1 MRARISWK
9 RREEGGRRIP
19 PNDAGTAGT
28 RPYAAVI
35 EFPDSSGPW
44 PPSCSWSLVVDKIES
59 ESSDYEWIADV
70 YYLVDEAPHD
80 ELRPLREFE
89 LYEGKRCVAT
99 GILLGEKDIQ
109 S

>member
-19 PNDAGTAGT
+19 PNDAGTP
-28 RPYAAVI
+28 PYAAIVY
-35 EFPDSSGPW
+35 FPDSGKSS
-44 PPSCSWSLVVDKIES
+44 PPTNSWSLVVEKVEAES
-59 ESSDYEWIADV
+59 TEYEWLADV
-70 YYLVDEAPHD
+70 HFLVDEAPHD